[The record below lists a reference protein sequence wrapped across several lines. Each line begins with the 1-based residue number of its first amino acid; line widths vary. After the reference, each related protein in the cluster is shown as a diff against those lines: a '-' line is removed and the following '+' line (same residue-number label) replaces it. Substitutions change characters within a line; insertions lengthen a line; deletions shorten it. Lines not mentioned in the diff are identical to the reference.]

1 MMLACCEEI
10 VKENKRY
17 LPHQTSVLQFF
28 KSSPGNR
35 ALPPVLLDTGDD
47 SEDDMPT
54 VQEEVPPP

>member
-1 MMLACCEEI
+1 

-17 LPHQTSVLQFF
+17 LLHQTAVLKFF
-28 KSSPGNR
+28 KSSSGTR

-47 SEDDMPT
+47 SDDMPT